1 MTLALFFQLFVN
13 ALAMGLLY
21 VLIVLGIDVI
31 MRVTNLVNFAH
42 GQFFMVGAYV
52 FFYSFM
58 SLQLHFVLGLVLAG
72 VALFI
77 VGGICYALIFYRVQ
91 RDFKPGQNFIYQMTM
106 SAMASLGLMMVLS
119 QGALLIFGS
128 TSKTIP
134 TIFEQILR
142 VGGVNLP
149 LEKLIV
155 IGAGVMV
162 LVALYFLMYRTK
174 LGLGMRAVSID
185 TEVASLHGINSF
197 WICVLGFGLG
207 CALAG
212 FAGGIMAPMMAV
224 TTDMGNSVI
233 FSAFMIMIVGGM
245 GSYKGTIVGGLVV
258 GLVLSYGIYF
268 FGGLTEL
275 FLFVAVIV
283 FIMFRP
289 EGFFG
294 EVFD

>member
-1 MTLALFFQLFVN
+1 MTVALFFQLLIN

-52 FFYSFM
+52 FFYSFVN
-58 SLQLHFVLGLVLAG
+58 LRAHFVLGLLLSG
-72 VALFI
+72 VALFV

-91 RDFKPGQNFIYQMTM
+91 RDFRPGQNFIYQMTM

-119 QGALLIFGS
+119 QGALLLFGP

-134 TIFEQILR
+134 TIFSQVLR
-142 VGGVNLP
+142 AGGVNFP
-149 LEKLIV
+149 VEKLVI
-155 IGAGVMV
+155 IGAALIV

-174 LGLGMRAVSID
+174 IGLGMRAVSVD
-185 TEVASLHGINSF
+185 AEVASLHGVNSF

-212 FAGGIMAPMMAV
+212 IAGGIMAPMMAV

-245 GSYKGTIVGGLVV
+245 GSYKGTIIGGLVV
-258 GLVLSYGIYF
+258 GLVLSYGVFF
-268 FGGLTEL
+268 FGGLSEL

-283 FIMFRP
+283 FVVFRP